1 MNKGRRKAS
10 TSDTTT
16 SLSDAVSHVLHQEE
30 QSPAGRI
37 SAATRAWYQANGTL
51 EEKHTVGTFLR
62 TADGKPTILI
72 VYIDSNVLL
81 HDFTTKRE
89 MYRDRLA
96 NIGFEVDE
104 VQFKM
109 SRYRKGQRP
118 EGIIPHTQKGS
129 VKPLPKLSND
139 EISEIQQQTK
149 NLPPHL
155 KETVSKAM
163 ISCKQRSMVDKSE
176 KN

>member
-1 MNKGRRKAS
+1 
-10 TSDTTT
+10 
-16 SLSDAVSHVLHQEE
+16 
-30 QSPAGRI
+30 
-37 SAATRAWYQANGTL
+37 
-51 EEKHTVGTFLR
+51 
-62 TADGKPTILI
+62 
-72 VYIDSNVLL
+72 
-81 HDFTTKRE
+81 
-89 MYRDRLA
+89 
-96 NIGFEVDE
+96 
-104 VQFKM
+104 M